1 MPVFISYQRADEPKA
16 VSVKAKFD
24 GAGVPSYLDLLD
36 PSLVETVTQ
45 GIIDALRKCTHMMA
59 IVSTNTVSSWWVP
72 FEIGVATERDSRITT
87 YRRDSVTLP
96 DYLKKWPVL
105 NYDRE
110 LDDFIALYRKD
121 KEVLEMRK
129 SYSEAATTSIRKAA
143 DFHTQLKARLG
154 QR

>member
-1 MPVFISYQRADEPKA
+1 MPVFISYQRVDEPKA
-16 VSVKAKFD
+16 IDIKKRFD
-24 GAGVPSYLDLLD
+24 VAQVPAYLDLLD
-36 PSLVETVTQ
+36 PSLVESVTDK
-45 GIIDALRKCTHMMA
+45 IVNALRKCTHMMA
-59 IVSTNTVSSWWVP
+59 VVSTSTVVSWWVP
-72 FEIGVATERDSRITT
+72 FEIGVATERDSRITS

-129 SYSEAATTSIRKAA
+129 SYSEAATTTIRKAA
-143 DFHTQLKARLG
+143 DFHSQLKSRLG

>member
-1 MPVFISYQRADEPKA
+1 MPVFISYQRADETKA
-16 VSVKAKFD
+16 VSIKAKFD
-24 GAGVPSYLDLLD
+24 SAAVPSYLDLLD

-45 GIIDALRKCTHMMA
+45 NILNALHKCTHMMA
-59 IVSTNTVSSWWVP
+59 VVSTNTVNSWWVP
-72 FEIGVATERDSRITT
+72 FEIGVATERESRITS

-105 NYDRE
+105 DYDSQ
-110 LDDFIALYRKD
+110 LDDFIQLYKKD

-129 SYSEAATTSIRKAA
+129 SYSEAASTSIRKAA
-143 DFHTQLKARLG
+143 DFHAQLKARLG